1 MLRRRQPDPA
11 AEAAWASFCRFA
23 RALDEGSRAL
33 LASVPSARRPGVPI
47 EAAVAGFLAGVEA
60 ARAELPG
67 WAHPDV
73 AAEHAGAAA
82 ALDRAE
88 AAARGLPDAAGGLDF
103 EHRNERL
110 GDVLDELVDVE
121 PAEAALR
128 PLRRRRAQR
137 AAADR

>member
-11 AEAAWASFCRFA
+11 VEAAWEAFCRFA

-33 LASVPSARRPGVPI
+33 LASVPSARRAGVPI

-73 AAEHAGAAA
+73 AGEHATAAA

-88 AAARGLPDAAGGLDF
+88 AAARRLPVAAGELDF

-128 PLRRRRAQR
+128 SLRRRRANR